1 MKGKWNTRKIVAL
14 ALVTLLTLLGSTAS
28 VGSAAPTAQDA
39 TVAITIT
46 ATQITWR
53 PLVKNGGIMLTI
65 SGPDYY
71 MQKKYGATASPT
83 FKSTDSA
90 GKPLPDGI
98 YVYELQLMPID
109 DGDTRPSVDDA
120 ERGIAPV
127 RGEEPLVHGGAFTIV
142 GGYFVVPTVKAD
154 DEDMDVARDRPSL
167 DTAPADQCIYDD
179 LIVTGS
185 YCVGFDCTCGM
196 SFGFDTIVLK
206 ENNLRIFFD
215 DTSTA
220 ASYPRNDWRITI
232 NDSANGGASYFSIDD
247 ATGGRSPFRIE
258 AGAPNYSIYVDDY
271 GRVGF
276 GTSTPYV
283 EAHIKDS
290 DTPTVRLEQDSSGGW
305 TPQTWDL
312 AGNESNFFIRDVTN
326 GSKLPFRIYPGAPS
340 NSLFIAADGDVGL
353 GTSSPSGRLDVK
365 NSAGSNSLLVVQDDG
380 KVGIGTTGPAHRLD
394 INSGPIRLYGDS
406 DTTWNAASMYFENIG
421 TNAQKWAVGARSNKF
436 SISDETSPTGYALV
450 IDASR
455 NVGIETWSP
464 GYKLHVNGSA
474 GKPGGGSWSD
484 SSDAR
489 LKEDI
494 HPIDGRQALDL
505 LNQLQGVTFEW
516 INPEEHSAG
525 TRAGLVAQDVEK
537 VFPDWVERYDP
548 QGSDAELIPEGEKA
562 KAIHFPHDYNAYM
575 IEAVKELDARNQVL
589 AKTVAE
595 QDVKIAALE
604 QQNADLE
611 ARLTTLEKAA
621 GTTSNGASSLPLSG
635 LLLGGLLVVGVIASR
650 RRKQ

>member
-1 MKGKWNTRKIVAL
+1 MKGKRNTRKIVVL
-14 ALVTLLTLLGSTAS
+14 TLVTLLTLLVSTAS
-28 VGSAAPTAQDA
+28 TGSAAPTAQDTA
-39 TVAITIT
+39 VAITIT
-46 ATQITWR
+46 ATRITWS
-53 PLVKNGGIMLTI
+53 PLVKNGGITLTI

-71 MQKKYGATASPT
+71 LQKAYGATARPT

-90 GKPLPDGI
+90 GKPLPDGV
-98 YVYELQLMPID
+98 YTYELQLMPVN
-109 DGDTRPSVDDA
+109 DGDTQPSIDDA

-127 RGEEPLVHGGAFTIV
+127 RGEEPLVYGGAFTIV
-142 GGYFVVPTVKAD
+142 GGYFAVPTVEAD
-154 DEDMDVARDRPSL
+154 DEDLNAAPVGSGL

-185 YCVGFDCTCGM
+185 YCVGFDCTCNM

-215 DTSTA
+215 DTSTT

-258 AGAPNYSIYVDDY
+258 AGAPNYSLYVDDY

-305 TPQTWDL
+305 TPQTWDM

-326 GSKLPFRIYPGAPS
+326 GSKLPFRIRPGAPTSSIDIAS
-340 NSLFIAADGDVGL
+340 NGNVGVGTSLPGAKLDVTDGTQSTQLTGNNLQFTRTSGPGYIWATSSGGYISLGTNARTTSNANANLVLKANQDSYFNSNVGI
-353 GTSSPSGRLDVK
+353 GTSSP
-365 NSAGSNSLLVVQDDG
+365 
-380 KVGIGTTGPAHRLD
+380 
-394 INSGPIRLYGDS
+394 
-406 DTTWNAASMYFENIG
+406 
-421 TNAQKWAVGARSNKF
+421 
-436 SISDETSPTGYALV
+436 GYL
-450 IDASR
+450 
-455 NVGIETWSP
+455 
-464 GYKLHVNGSA
+464 LHVNGSA

-489 LKEDI
+489 LKENI

-516 INPEEHSAG
+516 INPQEHSAG
-525 TRAGLVAQDVEK
+525 TQAGLVAQDVEK
-537 VFPDWVERYDP
+537 VFPDWVEEVEP
-548 QGSDAELIPEGEKA
+548 QGSDTALIPAGEKA
-562 KAIHFPHDYNAYM
+562 QAVHFPHDFNAYV
-575 IEAVKELDARNQVL
+575 IEAIKALDAENQAL
-589 AKTVAE
+589 AETVEE
-595 QDVKIAALE
+595 QDAKIAALQ
-604 QQNADLE
+604 QQNAD
-611 ARLTTLEKAA
+611 
-621 GTTSNGASSLPLSG
+621 GVTSLYTSSLPLTG
-635 LLLGGLLVVGVIASR
+635 LFLGGLLVVGVVASW
-650 RRKQ
+650 RRK